1 MTTMQ
6 AEFEALTSEA
16 AEWDDTAA
24 ALSTAAETVAGLQL
38 TSAQFS
44 FISELTGVDS
54 SYAQARQHVEDVLR
68 AGERECTQLAEALR
82 QVRADFQSTDSSV
95 VHAVESVW
103 TPE

>member
-16 AEWDDTAA
+16 TEWDDTAA
-24 ALSTAAETVAGLQL
+24 ELQTAAETVAGLQL

-44 FISELTGVDS
+44 FISEMTGVDA
-54 SYAQARQHVEDVLR
+54 SYSQARQHVEDVLR
-68 AGERECTQLAEALR
+68 AGNRECTQIAEGLR
-82 QVRADFQSTDSSV
+82 QVRTDFQSTDSSV
-95 VHAVESVW
+95 VQAVQGLW